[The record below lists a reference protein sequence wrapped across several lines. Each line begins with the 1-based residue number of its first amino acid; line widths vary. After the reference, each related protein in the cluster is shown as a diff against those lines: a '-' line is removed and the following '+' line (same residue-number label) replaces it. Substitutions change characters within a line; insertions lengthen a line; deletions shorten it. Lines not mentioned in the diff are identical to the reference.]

1 MPPCWISAAVCSQA
15 VHVPSQ
21 ALQIP
26 TTGAGGF
33 CLALLIVAGV
43 LLMLAGAALILLWA
57 RADRIFAQLEQRAVK
72 QLRERVEE
80 IRRGY

>member
-1 MPPCWISAAVCSQA
+1 
-15 VHVPSQ
+15 
-21 ALQIP
+21 
-26 TTGAGGF
+26 
-33 CLALLIVAGV
+33 
-43 LLMLAGAALILLWA
+43 MLAGAALILLWA

>member
-26 TTGAGGF
+26 ATGAGGF
-33 CLALLIVAGV
+33 CLALWIVAGV

-57 RADRIFAQLEQRAVK
+57 RADRIFAQH
-72 QLRERVEE
+72 LRERVEE